1 MSTPEL
7 QQALARLDEITRR
20 LRREC
25 PWDREQDERSIVP
38 HTVEE
43 AYELAD
49 AAHTGDDAK
58 LVDELG
64 DVLFQVYFLAVL
76 LEERGAGDLA
86 AVADHCAEKL
96 IRRHPHVFGE
106 ASARD
111 AREVLS
117 RWDAIKRG
125 EAGRD
130 TSLFGEVPENLPAL
144 LHARKLQ
151 RRAAESGF
159 DYADVDGPMGS
170 LREELRELERA
181 LDGVG
186 APPTPNGGDDGG
198 GPARVGAGETANPEA
213 FHELGDVLFA
223 AVSVARKL
231 SLDPELALRAAS
243 DRFRRRVQAA
253 SERASRNGENWSQL
267 SPDRQLEHYQE
278 ARP

>member
-7 QQALARLDEITRR
+7 QYALARLDEITRR

-49 AAHTGDDAK
+49 AAHAGDDAK

-111 AREVLS
+111 AQEVLG

-125 EAGRD
+125 ETGRD

-159 DYADVDGPMGS
+159 DYADADGPVRS
-170 LREELRELERA
+170 LREELQELERS
-181 LDGVG
+181 LDQ
-186 APPTPNGGDDGG
+186 APVPTDGQ
-198 GPARVGAGETANPEA
+198 PPVGAGETAHPEA

-253 SERASRNGENWSQL
+253 SARAEQLGENWSQL

>member
-1 MSTPEL
+1 VSTPEL

-49 AAHTGDDAK
+49 AAHAGDDAK

-76 LEERGAGDLA
+76 LEERGASDLA

-111 AREVLS
+111 AQDVLAK
-117 RWDAIKRG
+117 WDAIKRG

-151 RRAAESGF
+151 RRAAETGF
-159 DYADVDGPMGS
+159 DYADVNGPMGS
-170 LREELRELERA
+170 LREELRELEEA
-181 LDGVG
+181 IDAVG
-186 APPTPNGGDDGG
+186 RLP
-198 GPARVGAGETANPEA
+198 GPVSAGESANPEA

-231 SLDPELALRAAS
+231 ALDPELALRAAS

-253 SERASRNGENWSQL
+253 SARAEQHGETWSSL
-267 SPDRQLEHYQE
+267 TPDRQLEHYQE